1 MKIAHISLYPPR
13 GAKHVN
19 GSGVISYTKNLV
31 AHIGED
37 AEQHMLTDRIEG
49 KTENYHENGI
59 AVHRCFDR
67 NPLFVL
73 QIHRKLREI
82 NPDVI
87 HIQQEMA
94 LFGNILTAL
103 VLQFLVW
110 IWRRKTVI
118 TMHHAVDPGSID
130 KAFVRQ
136 NNSNAPAW
144 MVRLAFRMIITPLT
158 RYSQQIIV
166 HELMFKH
173 ILIDGYGA
181 DPNKIEVIPHGV
193 EDLQAEEIATARRK
207 LKLKDDMQVSLFMGY
222 AAGYKGMDLL
232 IEGFGE
238 YAKDQPKAFLLIGA
252 GKHPKLLND
261 ETYLAKYQSYQ
272 DKAAKLIPKD
282 QYRWVGFIDEDQ
294 IIDYYSAA
302 DVSLYP
308 YTTTLSSSGPMAIAI
323 GYERPFL
330 GSSVFSNIFGSYPQL
345 LFDRSAKSMADK
357 LQHFFEHQSAY
368 QNISAELKQRRLWST
383 VGQATTEVYRLVAEG
398 EPELLPATDTLEDEV
413 E

>member
-31 AHIGED
+31 AHTGQG
-37 AEQHMLTDRIEG
+37 AEQHMLTNRIDG
-49 KTENYHENGI
+49 KTENYRENGI
-59 AVHRCFDR
+59 EVHRCFDR

-110 IWRRKTVI
+110 AWRRKTVI

-130 KAFVRQ
+130 KSFVRQ
-136 NNSNAPAW
+136 NNSSAPTW
-144 MVRLAFRMIITPLT
+144 MVRLAFRMIVTPLT

-193 EDLQAEEIATARRK
+193 EDLQPEDTATARRK
-207 LKLKDDMQVSLFMGY
+207 LNLKNDMHVALFMGY

-238 YAKDQPKAFLLIGA
+238 YAQNHPKAFLLIGA

-261 ETYLAKYQSYQ
+261 APYLAKYQGLK
-272 DKAAKLIPKD
+272 DKAAQLIPKG
-282 QYRWVGFIDEDQ
+282 QYRWVGFIDEEQ
-294 IIDYYSAA
+294 IVDYYSAA

-323 GYERPFL
+323 GYEKPFL
-330 GSSVFSNIFGSYPQL
+330 GSSVFTNIFGSYPQL
-345 LFDRSAKSMADK
+345 LFNRSAKSMADK
-357 LQHFFEHQSAY
+357 LQDFFDHQTAFE
-368 QNISAELKQRRLWST
+368 NISAEIKQRRLWST
-383 VGQATTEVYRLVAEG
+383 IGQATTEVYQLVADG
-398 EPELLPATDTLEDEV
+398 QPELLPATDTLEDEV